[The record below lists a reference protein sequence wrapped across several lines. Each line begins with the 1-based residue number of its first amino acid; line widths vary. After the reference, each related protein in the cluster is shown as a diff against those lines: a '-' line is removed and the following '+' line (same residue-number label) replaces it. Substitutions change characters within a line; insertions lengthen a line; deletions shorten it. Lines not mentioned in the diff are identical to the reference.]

1 MKATTQHSTENPS
14 EPTTVMT
21 DPVTSTITSE
31 VEDLIKSDISTKEKE
46 KAVNEIEQ
54 IIQTYMT
61 DYKTAMNNT
70 LIEIME
76 GTNET
81 RSSGTDQNI

>member
-1 MKATTQHSTENPS
+1 VT
-14 EPTTVMT
+14 T
-21 DPVTSTITSE
+21 DPVASTITSE
-31 VEDLIKSDISTKEKE
+31 VEDLIKSDISAEEKE
-46 KAVNEIEQ
+46 KAVQDIEQ
-54 IIQTYMT
+54 ILQEYMT

-81 RSSGTDQNI
+81 RSSGTDKNI

>member
-1 MKATTQHSTENPS
+1 VT
-14 EPTTVMT
+14 T
-21 DPVTSTITSE
+21 DPVASTITSE
-31 VEDLIKSDISTKEKE
+31 VEDLIKSDISAEEKE
-46 KAVNEIEQ
+46 KAVQEIEQ
-54 IIQTYMT
+54 ILQEYMT

>member
-1 MKATTQHSTENPS
+1 
-14 EPTTVMT
+14 MT